1 MQAPMT
7 KEDARKLVDSLP
19 ERSTWDDLM
28 HEIFV
33 RQAIEAGLADSRAGK
48 TRDVAEVRQKFGLS
62 A

>member
-48 TRDVAEVRQKFGLS
+48 TRDVAEVRQKVGL
-62 A
+62 AA

>member
-7 KEDARKLVDSLP
+7 REDAGKLVESLP
-19 ERSTWDDLM
+19 ERSERDDLM
-28 HEIFV
+28 HGIPV

-48 TRDVAEVRQKFGLS
+48 TCHVAEVRRKFGLS

>member
-1 MQAPMT
+1 MASVMT
-7 KEDARKLVDSLP
+7 KDDARKLVDGLP

-48 TRDVAEVRQKFGLS
+48 TRDVAQVRQKFGLP

>member
-1 MQAPMT
+1 MPDVMT
-7 KEDARKLVDSLP
+7 KEDAKKLVDALP

-33 RQAIEAGLADSRAGK
+33 RQAIDAGLADSRAGR
-48 TRDVAEVRQKFGLS
+48 TRDVADVRQKFGLP